1 MGNRGGSSPPSR
13 TINSV
18 PLRDANNYTYPEE
31 AIRPMKLEMTELGPM
46 KRALKIEVPADEVN
60 LRFVRAYSELN
71 RQVHIPGFRA
81 GKAPLQLLEKRYAKT
96 VEEDVIRGLVP
107 DYYDRAIR
115 QAGIVPVLVEIPPL
129 ERVKVKK
136 DTPFSFT
143 ATVEIKP
150 TIELRDYK
158 APNPIS
164 LKQDHR
170 TVTDEQV
177 EKALDVLREQ
187 MAQLH
192 PAPTGTALAE
202 GDFAILNVE
211 GSLDGIPL
219 EGTTKQ
225 AHLHKVGSHA
235 SVLGIDVEPHLLAKK
250 EAETVVIPQAYPAT
264 HPDARV
270 AGKTVTFRCTIQ
282 SIKQK
287 QLPAL
292 DDEFAKDCGPY
303 QSLQELRDKLRAEME
318 RALQKDIEDSYKD
331 TILKRLAET
340 HHFELPQT
348 LVERELSA
356 MVRQQLQSRQRKST
370 DNSDPSPSDSQAD
383 DVTKLQEEYR
393 PEAERR
399 VKVGLILEAVAT
411 KESIS
416 VTNEDLNHEI
426 ERLAAEVKL
435 SSDEVRRMI
444 QAGGKD
450 TLDDLQARI
459 LADKALDF
467 VYRHAMIQG

>member
-1 MGNRGGSSPPSR
+1 
-13 TINSV
+13 
-18 PLRDANNYTYPEE
+18 
-31 AIRPMKLEMTELGPM
+31 MKMEMTELGPM

-60 LRFVRAYSELN
+60 LRFVQAYSELN
-71 RQVHIPGFRA
+71 RQVRIPGFRP

-96 VEEDVIRGLVP
+96 VEEDVIRSLVP

-164 LKQDHR
+164 LKQDQR

-177 EKALDVLREQ
+177 QKAIEVLREQ

-192 PAPTGTALAE
+192 PAPLGTTLSD
-202 GDFAILNVE
+202 GDYAVLDVE
-211 GSLDGIPL
+211 GTLDGSPL
-219 EGTTKQ
+219 DGTMKEG
-225 AHLHKVGSHA
+225 HLHKMGSNA
-235 SVLGIDVEPHLLAKK
+235 SLLGVDIEAHLAGKK
-250 EAETVVIPQAYPAT
+250 EGETITIPQTYPAT
-264 HPDARV
+264 HPDTRV
-270 AGKTVTFRCTIQ
+270 AGKTVTFRCVIK
-282 SIKQK
+282 SVKQK

-303 QSLQELRDKLRAEME
+303 QSLQEIRDKLRMEME
-318 RALQKDIEDSYKD
+318 RALKKDIEDSYKG

-340 HHFELPQT
+340 HHFELPGT

-356 MVRQQLQSRQRKST
+356 MVRQQLQSRQRKSGEHPEIPPAPSRT
-370 DNSDPSPSDSQAD
+370 DDIS
-383 DVTKLQEEYR
+383 KLQDENR

-399 VKVGLILEAVAT
+399 VKVGLILEALAT
-411 KESIS
+411 KEGIAVTDDDLTSEIS
-416 VTNEDLNHEI
+416 
-426 ERLAAEVKL
+426 RLAAEVKL
-435 SSDEVRRMI
+435 SIDEIRRMI
-444 QAGGKD
+444 QAGGQE
-450 TLDDLQARI
+450 TLDDLRARI